1 MPPPATASAADRAAL
16 IAQACAGAKVTAS
29 GWQACCPAHNDSHPS
44 LSIDPAEDRVL
55 LYCHAGCALEAIC
68 AALMID
74 VVDLFCGEKKG
85 KFPIVA
91 TYDYVDE
98 DGTLLF
104 QACRLSNKSFFQRHP
119 SPGTPTGWEDNIK
132 GVRRVLYHLPEV
144 MAAITRGDPI
154 YIAEGEK
161 DVETLRA
168 LGLTA
173 TCNPMG
179 AGKWSDKGYTEALR
193 GADCYLLPDHDTP
206 GADHMQ
212 HVARQLAGTA
222 HTVRIVPGIHTQV
235 SKSDVTDWVHAGG
248 TREQLE
254 ATAAATEPWM
264 PSPLAFHAAAPAP
277 TNGTHASTTPAPPTH
292 FDADR
297 LYTDTYNAKALVR
310 DHGANLRY
318 CYPWKAWLV
327 WTGTHW
333 QRDTSGVVMRL
344 AKQTVKAMAQL
355 LPTLDDKQAFALLAH
370 IKASLTTAKLKAM
383 LENAQSEEGVA
394 VQPDEFD
401 RDLFLLNVAN
411 GTIDLR
417 TGTLRDTARSDLLT
431 KCLSIAYDPAAT
443 CARWESFLDRA
454 MGGKQG
460 LVAFLHRAVGY
471 SLTGSTIE
479 QCLFILHGPTKTG
492 KTTFLARLRSLLG
505 PYGTQ
510 ADMESFMHKDR
521 PEVRNDLADL
531 AGRRVVCAVESQEG
545 RRLNESLI
553 KQLTGGL
560 DQVKARFLFE
570 EYFTYTPQYKIF
582 IGTNH
587 KPIIKDTNQAIWERI
602 RLVPFIVHIPPKERD
617 KKLDE
622 ALQQELPGI
631 LAWAVRGC
639 LDWQRRG
646 DLEPPPEVLSATKE
660 WQDESD
666 VIGRFLAE
674 RCVILQQAQV
684 RAQPLW
690 DAYKAWC
697 EAHGETWDKQ
707 TAFGIKLTERG
718 FQKKIS
724 NGIVYLGIGL
734 MSNDQE

>member
-1 MPPPATASAADRAAL
+1 MLTVA
-16 IAQACAGAKVTAS
+16 
-29 GWQACCPAHNDSHPS
+29 
-44 LSIDPAEDRVL
+44 
-55 LYCHAGCALEAIC
+55 
-68 AALMID
+68 
-74 VVDLFCGEKKG
+74 DLFCGEKKG
-85 KFPIVA
+85 RHPIIA

-98 DGTLLF
+98 HGTLLF
-104 QACRLSNKSFFQRHP
+104 QACRLSNKRFFQRQP
-119 SPGTPTGWEDNIK
+119 VAGGWEDHIK

-144 MAAITRGDPI
+144 LAAIPTGTPI

-161 DVETLRA
+161 DVDAIRS

-179 AGKWSDKGYTEALR
+179 AGKWNDPGYADALH

-206 GADHMQ
+206 GAEHME
-212 HVARQLAGTA
+212 HVARQLAPVA
-222 HTVRIVPGIHTQV
+222 HSVHIVPGIHTQA
-235 SKSDVTDWVHAGG
+235 SKSDVSDWLGAGH
-248 TREQLE
+248 TRAELE
-254 ATAAATEPWM
+254 AAAQAAPRWT

-277 TNGTHASTTPAPPTH
+277 SNGTHPPAPQAPPTH

-297 LYTDTYNAKALVR
+297 LYTDTYNARALVR

-318 CYPWKAWLV
+318 CYPWKAWMV

-344 AKQTVKAMAQL
+344 AKQTIKAMARL
-355 LPTLDDKQAFALLAH
+355 LPSLDDKQAFALLAH

-383 LENAQSEEGVA
+383 LENAQSEEGMA

-417 TGTLRDTARSDLLT
+417 TGTLRETTRSDLLT
-431 KCLSIAYDPAAT
+431 KCLPIAYDPTAT
-443 CARWESFLDRA
+443 CARWETFLTRA

-460 LVAFLHRAVGY
+460 LIAFLHRAVGY

-553 KQLTGGL
+553 KQLTGGV

-587 KPIIKDTNQAIWERI
+587 KPVIKDTNQAIWERI
-602 RLVPFIVHIPPKERD
+602 RLVPFIVQIPPKERD

-622 ALQQELPGI
+622 VLQAELPGI

-639 LDWQRRG
+639 LDWQQRG
-646 DLEPPPEVLSATKE
+646 DLEPPPEVLTATKA

-666 VIGRFLAE
+666 VLGRFLAE
-674 RCVILQQAQV
+674 RCVILRQAQV

-690 DAYKAWC
+690 DAYKTWC
-697 EAHGETWDKQ
+697 ETNGETWEKQ
-707 TAFGIKLTERG
+707 TAFGIKLGERG
-718 FQKKIS
+718 FDKKQS
-724 NGIVYLGIGL
+724 HGIVYMGLGL
-734 MSNDQE
+734 RSDDQD